1 MPLNWVTRRFFHW
14 IFILGFWHFSLFSS
28 TGFAKFEAN
37 IDFGG
42 CQWYA
47 SRCCS
52 WQRLHHRHLP
62 FLSHHQQ
69 QQKGQCCFYWRF
81 LSLKKLTLKLS
92 EVFHLQS
99 TWKESSSIIPSYF
112 GPFDSYCIPW
122 GQISK
127 ETSWMHNS
135 VCHFANI
142 PWEKD
147 WFGGD
152 HLSQSQYEDIKK
164 PRNFLNIFRHYWY
177 ENQFW

>member
-1 MPLNWVTRRFFHW
+1 MPSLSPILTLVAANGMQAAVVPGNTFITN
-14 IFILGFWHFSLFSS
+14 IFPFLVIIISSKSS
-28 TGFAKFEAN
+28 T
-37 IDFGG
+37 
-42 CQWYA
+42 
-47 SRCCS
+47 
-52 WQRLHHRHLP
+52 L
-62 FLSHHQQ
+62 FLLKVS
-69 QQKGQCCFYWRF
+69 FP
-81 LSLKKLTLKLS
+81 KKLTLKLS

-135 VCHFANI
+135 FCHFANI
-142 PWEKD
+142 PWKKD

-152 HLSQSQYEDIKK
+152 HLSQSQYEDIKQ
-164 PRNFLNIFRHYWY
+164 PRTFLNIFRHYWY